1 MCTLRRLNWSVQLGR
16 RGGTATRQRRSSG
29 CSIIPP
35 PVQRRR
41 RHGKPW
47 SGDRAGAGPLSA
59 SDCFAVVA
67 QNVTNPHPRHSVPM
81 NNTPLPA
88 SETAPSP
95 TIKRLASSAPGRL
108 PQKMIVGAFPLWPGR
123 FSHCCFGRGRSP
135 RILPVFAKNSTPR
148 RFP

>member
-108 PQKMIVGAFPLWPGR
+108 PQKMIGGGVFLVARAFFALLFWQGAFTPDFAR
-123 FSHCCFGRGRSP
+123 FR
-135 RILPVFAKNSTPR
+135 
-148 RFP
+148 